1 MAALRRLS
9 AGPYPAERMLTLE
22 QLGEI
27 KAEGGF
33 EALDELL
40 LPLST
45 SVADW
50 PRVQLAESAA
60 HYLRQGQ
67 PVMTSDRPLDG
78 WVSIY
83 EASTDTFMGV
93 GEVLEDGRIA
103 PRRLVSG

>member
-1 MAALRRLS
+1 
-9 AGPYPAERMLTLE
+9 
-22 QLGEI
+22 
-27 KAEGGF
+27 
-33 EALDELL
+33 
-40 LPLST
+40 
-45 SVADW
+45 
-50 PRVQLAESAA
+50 
-60 HYLRQGQ
+60 LRQGQ

>member
-1 MAALRRLS
+1 MAEVFTIDPLLGLVAVLVLIALNGIFV
-9 AGPYPAERMLTLE
+9 AGEFSLVAVDIERVELTRE
-22 QLGEI
+22 
-27 KAEGGF
+27 
-33 EALDELL
+33 
-40 LPLST
+40 
-45 SVADW
+45 
-50 PRVQLAESAA
+50 
-60 HYLRQGQ
+60 LRQGQ